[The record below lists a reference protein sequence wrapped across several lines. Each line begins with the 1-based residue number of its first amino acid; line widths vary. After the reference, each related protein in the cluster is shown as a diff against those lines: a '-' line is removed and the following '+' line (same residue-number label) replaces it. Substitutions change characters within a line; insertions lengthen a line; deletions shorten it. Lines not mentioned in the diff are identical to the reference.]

1 MREMD
6 LIDQRH
12 QQFVL
17 HEVLQ
22 VEQLARY
29 PHFCQHNR
37 DTFDAAL
44 EVAQQLAVTQF
55 QPHNR
60 EADLNEPR
68 VRDGKVHLVPA
79 VAKALA
85 AYREAGFFA
94 AGADEAHG
102 GMQLPYTVALACDA
116 LLAGANVATAGY
128 PMLTKGVAHL
138 IERFGSPDQQ
148 RRFLPPLLA
157 GRYFGTM
164 CLSETQAG
172 SSLGDITTRAEPIDD
187 GDYRITGA
195 KMWISGGEHELAE
208 NIVHMVLARTPDAP
222 PGVRGISLFIV
233 PRYRVAADGSIGT
246 ENDVRLAGINHK
258 LGQRGIVNTFL
269 KFGERGACI
278 GHRVGP
284 ENRGLAQM
292 FVMMNEAR
300 IGVGIGAIMLG
311 NAGYRYAL
319 AYAKERR
326 QGRHPDQK
334 DPQSPPVA
342 IIEHADVRRML
353 LQQRVYVEGAHA
365 LALYAA
371 TLVDRHRHDPDE
383 GERTRAGAL
392 LELLTPIIKSWSSE
406 WCLRAN
412 DLAIQVLGGYGYTRE
427 YPVEQFYRDNRL
439 NPIHEGS
446 NGIQALDLLGR
457 KVLTDNGAGLR
468 ALLDAM
474 ASTIEACASQP
485 ELIAHAQALA
495 QYAKRVA
502 DVTLRIG
509 AELAAGRLRQ
519 GLANASQYLTV
530 TGHLCVAWLWL
541 RQAQTASAALP
552 AAHAADA
559 RFYRGKLHAC
569 RFFFQH
575 ELPSVEAA
583 LRLLE
588 TMDSSVF
595 DMQIDWF

>member
-1 MREMD
+1 MSEVE
-6 LIDQRH
+6 LIDWRH

-22 VEQLARY
+22 VAQLTRY
-29 PHFCQHNR
+29 PHFSQHSI

-44 EVAQQLAVTQF
+44 ELAQQLALTQF

-68 VRDGKVHLVPA
+68 VRDGKVHLLPA

-94 AGADEAHG
+94 AGADETDG
-102 GMQLPYTVALACDA
+102 GMQLPYTIALACDG
-116 LLAGANVATAGY
+116 LFAGANVATAGY

-138 IERFGSPDQQ
+138 IAQFGTAEQKQ
-148 RRFLPPLLA
+148 RFLQPLHD
-157 GRYFGTM
+157 GRFFGTM

-172 SSLGDITTRAEPIDD
+172 SSLGDISTRAEPIGN
-187 GDYRITGA
+187 GDYRISGA

-233 PRYRVAADGSIGT
+233 PRYRVAADGSVG
-246 ENDVRLAGINHK
+246 EDNDVRLAGVNHK

-269 KFGERGACI
+269 KFGEHGACI

-284 ENRGLAQM
+284 EHRGLAQM

-319 AYAKERR
+319 AYARERR

-334 DPQSPPVA
+334 DPQSQPVP

-371 TLVDRHRHDPDE
+371 TLVDTQGHDPDAAV
-383 GERTRAGAL
+383 RARAGTL
-392 LELLTPIIKSWSSE
+392 LELLTPIIKAWSAQ
-406 WCLRAN
+406 WCVQAN

-474 ASTIEACASQP
+474 ASTIESAAGQP
-485 ELIAHAQALA
+485 ELIAYAQALA
-495 QYAKRVA
+495 QYAKRAA
-502 DVTLRIG
+502 DATLRIG
-509 AELAAGRLRQ
+509 SELAAGKLRQ

-530 TGHLCVAWLWL
+530 MGHLCVGWMWL

-552 AAHAADA
+552 AAHSADA

-575 ELPSVEAA
+575 ELPTIEAA

-588 TMDSSVF
+588 SMDSSVY